1 MNDFGNSNCVNNNN
15 IDANIDN
22 NDNGENA
29 ILILPQSSST
39 FDPWNTID
47 FTSKFS
53 MSHVTEN
60 RSSSVDSTKS
70 DVQLQLSLNYP
81 LKNLS
86 NSNSNSNSI
95 QIQNSNLNS
104 PIDIVSGSGSV
115 SVSVNSSKTSSPRKR
130 KLDNKKFY
138 KVSKLDFQF
147 EYYFYSRL

>member
-22 NDNGENA
+22 SDNGENA

-70 DVQLQLSLNYP
+70 DVQLQLSF
-81 LKNLS
+81 KLS
-86 NSNSNSNSI
+86 FEKPFQFKFKNSNSNSESSL
-95 QIQNSNLNS
+95 NSNLNS
-104 PIDIVSGSGSV
+104 QLILSVVPVALV
-115 SVSVNSSKTSSPRKR
+115 SVSIAVKHLHLGNGNLITKTFIKYQ
-130 KLDNKKFY
+130 N
-138 KVSKLDFQF
+138 
-147 EYYFYSRL
+147 

>member
-39 FDPWNTID
+39 LDPWNTID

-86 NSNSNSNSI
+86 NSNSNSNSNSESNL
-95 QIQNSNLNS
+95 NSNLNS

-130 KLDNKKFY
+130 KLDNKTFIKY
-138 KVSKLDFQF
+138 QN
-147 EYYFYSRL
+147 

>member
-1 MNDFGNSNCVNNNN
+1 METKQSKDNFNDNNNNNNNNSNSDILVNDFGNSNCVNNNN

-39 FDPWNTID
+39 LDPWNTID

-81 LKNLS
+81 LKTFPIQIQIP
-86 NSNSNSNSI
+86 I
-95 QIQNSNLNS
+95 QIQNL
-104 PIDIVSGSGSV
+104 
-115 SVSVNSSKTSSPRKR
+115 T
-130 KLDNKKFY
+130 
-138 KVSKLDFQF
+138 
-147 EYYFYSRL
+147 